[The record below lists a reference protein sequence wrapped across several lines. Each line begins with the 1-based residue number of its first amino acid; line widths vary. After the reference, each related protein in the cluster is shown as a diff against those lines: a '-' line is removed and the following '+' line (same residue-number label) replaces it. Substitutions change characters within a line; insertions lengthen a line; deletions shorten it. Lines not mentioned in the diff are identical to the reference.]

1 MYVKNIHKCI
11 VKKIKKK
18 IFADMPK
25 IHIGKK
31 IKEVWKKSRLKGTE
45 FASLINRD
53 RQVIYDIFK
62 RESID
67 TELLQQISK
76 VLNHD
81 FFSYYNSSPQFLR
94 EAKEKYGYVTQNDLS
109 EVINSLQHLTI
120 AVENIQAHIFKK
132 SSSKSKPYKKR
143 V

>member
-1 MYVKNIHKCI
+1 MS
-11 VKKIKKK
+11 
-18 IFADMPK
+18 K

-31 IKEVWKKSRLKGTE
+31 IKEVWRKSRLKGTE
-45 FASLINRD
+45 FASMINRD

-81 FFSYYNSSPQFLR
+81 FFSYYSGDLPLVIEPKTTFGYASKEEVADLKRMMGNLIQEFEQIRERLPQ
-94 EAKEKYGYVTQNDLS
+94 
-109 EVINSLQHLTI
+109 
-120 AVENIQAHIFKK
+120 KK
-132 SSSKSKPYKKR
+132 SLDKTYSKNKKHAGGKKK
-143 V
+143 

>member
-1 MYVKNIHKCI
+1 
-11 VKKIKKK
+11 
-18 IFADMPK
+18 MPK

-31 IKEVWKKSRLKGTE
+31 IKEVWKKSRLRGTE

-81 FFSYYNSSPQFLR
+81 FFSYYNSGSPLLK
-94 EAKEKYGYVTQNDLS
+94 ESKEKYGFVTQQDLN
-109 EVINSLQHLTI
+109 EILNSLQQLTN
-120 AVENIQAHIFKK
+120 AVEKIQAHVFHKK
-132 SSSKSKPYKKR
+132 EVTKKAYKKKN
-143 V
+143 

>member
-1 MYVKNIHKCI
+1 MAKV
-11 VKKIKKK
+11 
-18 IFADMPK
+18 
-25 IHIGKK
+25 HIGRK

-81 FFSYYNSSPQFLR
+81 FFSYYNYSPQILK
-94 EAKEKYGYVTQNDLS
+94 ETKEKFGFVTQSDLT
-109 EVINSLQHLTI
+109 EVINSLQNLTG
-120 AVENIQAHIFKK
+120 AVEKIQAHIFKK
-132 SSSKSKPYKKR
+132 PSSKTKSYKKGFNLQR
-143 V
+143 IFLFILLSE

>member
-1 MYVKNIHKCI
+1 MS
-11 VKKIKKK
+11 
-18 IFADMPK
+18 K

-31 IKEVWKKSRLKGTE
+31 IKEVWRKSRLKGTE
-45 FASLINRD
+45 FASMINRD

-81 FFSYYNSSPQFLR
+81 FFSYYSGDLPLVIIEPKGSFGYATKEEVADLKRMMGNLIQEFEQIRERLPQ
-94 EAKEKYGYVTQNDLS
+94 
-109 EVINSLQHLTI
+109 
-120 AVENIQAHIFKK
+120 KK
-132 SSSKSKPYKKR
+132 SLTKTYSKGKKSAG
-143 V
+143 VKKK

>member
-1 MYVKNIHKCI
+1 MSKV
-11 VKKIKKK
+11 
-18 IFADMPK
+18 
-25 IHIGKK
+25 HIGKK
-31 IKEVWKKSRLKGTE
+31 IKEVWRKSRLKGTE

-81 FFSYYNSSPQFLR
+81 FFSYYSNDPLIIKDPRDKFGYATKDELAHVTRDIESFIKQEFSKLR
-94 EAKEKYGYVTQNDLS
+94 EELGIKKTGYKPS
-109 EVINSLQHLTI
+109 
-120 AVENIQAHIFKK
+120 KK
-132 SSSKSKPYKKR
+132 SSKRTKK
-143 V
+143 

>member
-1 MYVKNIHKCI
+1 MSR
-11 VKKIKKK
+11 
-18 IFADMPK
+18 

-31 IKEVWKKSRLKGTE
+31 IKEVWRKSRLKGTE

-81 FFSYYNSSPQFLR
+81 FFSYYSHETVLVKDPRDKFGYATKDELASATREIESFIKLEFSKLR
-94 EAKEKYGYVTQNDLS
+94 DELGIKKESYKS
-109 EVINSLQHLTI
+109 
-120 AVENIQAHIFKK
+120 AKK
-132 SSSKSKPYKKR
+132 SSKHSKK
-143 V
+143 

>member
-1 MYVKNIHKCI
+1 
-11 VKKIKKK
+11 
-18 IFADMPK
+18 MPK

-31 IKEVWKKSRLKGTE
+31 IKDVWRKSRLKGTE

-81 FFSYYNSSPQFLR
+81 FFLYYSADPLVLKDPANKFGFATKDDF
-94 EAKEKYGYVTQNDLS
+94 EALKRMIESLAKKIEERLPEKKAPIKRNYG
-109 EVINSLQHLTI
+109 
-120 AVENIQAHIFKK
+120 KK
-132 SSSKSKPYKKR
+132 
-143 V
+143 

>member
-11 VKKIKKK
+11 EKKIKKK

-81 FFSYYNSSPQFLR
+81 FFGYYNSGQHLIKES
-94 EAKEKYGYVTQNDLS
+94 KEKYGFVTQNDLS
-109 EVINSLQHLTI
+109 EVINSLQNLTS
-120 AVENIQAHIFKK
+120 AVEKIQTHIYKK
-132 SSSKSKPYKKR
+132 PTTKRKNYKKR